1 VSTNLLVQE
10 RHSQH
15 VNVNVTSNVNVPNV
29 PSQATQLNPE
39 ARNRNLLNTMFK
51 FKDPQGAPLKRFIHD
66 TTKIQKNYYS
76 LAEILT
82 ILKDV
87 ISSEKMFDERNPSVI
102 ICSKPLEAALDQK
115 ALHVTEVRDLVIQQL
130 EQLADQSLRDPQP
143 PQRLHTSQ
151 ARPQAPRGP
160 AQTAPPTVV
169 RTASIATN
177 VQTNKDTKFRLK
189 PLFLDVVRSV
199 DEVDHK
205 QTIFTYEEITRL
217 LSAYILSKKH
227 LIFDKRNIKLAL
239 VENDPLGKAFGVT
252 AFHRCQVNALLRTQ
266 LIPVHPDQCLVDQ
279 VSTTTTSSPSLSVS
293 TSEQSAPVVPAP
305 APSSS
310 SSSSL
315 PPFPALEKAASL
327 PANFSNRRKRTNSSE
342 KSEEEGSRQ
351 QKQQRRSDQCSVVV
365 RRSEDSENSET
376 ETIYSEQGY
385 ETIKAVEEE
394 DEAGTSGSD
403 MDTTREVFEVE
414 YDIDSGEEEER
425 PPQAH
430 GQGQD
435 FSSAENSDTSADEG
449 YRAKEL
455 VTKVVE
461 SVYWADSEEEKEEK
475 AEVAIRSSKEKGK
488 CVSCKSPSSG
498 VLITHCT
505 RCWDSRKQWAPERPR
520 RKRRTKKEKAKVT
533 TLVVPEGMDDTD
545 GGSTVE
551 GEIDR
556 PRSDTMSSQDSGI
569 GSQEFEMLELTE
581 TEVVAPPSAS
591 LDLTKLG
598 RSISLDTTSMSS
610 SSSTSGSMT
619 MDTSELSELG
629 SISDMKAMSRGAEMC
644 MFCEMRPRNAIFIHG
659 KLGHQVCCYPC
670 AKKNWKTSPN
680 CPICKRRVE
689 KIIKAIQA

>member
-1 VSTNLLVQE
+1 MSGNLLIQD
-10 RHSQH
+10 RPS
-15 VNVNVTSNVNVPNV
+15 VPNM
-29 PSQATQLNPE
+29 PATQITQLNPE
-39 ARNRNLLNTMFK
+39 VRNRNLLNTMFK
-51 FKDPQGAPLKRFIHD
+51 FKKDAPLRQFIHD
-66 TTKIQKNYYS
+66 ITKVQKNYYS

-102 ICSKPLEAALDQK
+102 ICSKPLEAALNQR
-115 ALHVTEVRDLVIQQL
+115 ALHVTEVRDLVINQL
-130 EQLADQSLRDPQP
+130 ERLADQSLRDSQQP
-143 PQRLHTSQ
+143 SQRINSSQ
-151 ARPQAPRGP
+151 PRSQLPRGP
-160 AQTAPPTVV
+160 PQTAPPTTV
-169 RTASIATN
+169 RTASITTN

-189 PLFLDVVRSV
+189 PLFLEVVRTV
-199 DEVDHK
+199 DEVNPK
-205 QTIFTYEEITRL
+205 QTVFTYEEITSI
-217 LSAYILSKKH
+217 LSKYILSKKNA
-227 LIFDKRNIKLAL
+227 IFDTRNIKLAL

-266 LIPVHPDQCLVDQ
+266 LIPVHPDCPLDQ
-279 VSTTTTSSPSLSVS
+279 LSTTTNSSPNLSVS
-293 TSEQSAPVVPAP
+293 STERSVPVVSAPA
-305 APSSS
+305 SSS
-310 SSSSL
+310 SSPSL

-327 PANFSNRRKRTNSSE
+327 PASFSNRRKRTNSAE
-342 KSEEEGSRQ
+342 KSEEETNRQ
-351 QKQQRRSDQCSVVV
+351 QKQQRRGDQCSVII
-365 RRSEDSENSET
+365 RRSEESESET

-385 ETIKAVEEE
+385 ETIKAEEE
-394 DEAGTSGSD
+394 NDEAASSGSD

-414 YDIDSGEEEER
+414 YDIDSGDEEER

-435 FSSAENSDTSADEG
+435 FSSAENSDSSADEDF
-449 YRAKEL
+449 RAMNP

-461 SVYWADSEEEKEEK
+461 SVYWADSEEEKEDK
-475 AEVAIRSSKEKGK
+475 GEVSMKSGKGK
-488 CVSCKSPSSG
+488 VKCFSCKTPNQP
-498 VLITHCT
+498 LITHCT

-520 RKRRTKKEKAKVT
+520 RKRRGSKRQQQQQEVKKT
-533 TLVVPEGMDDTD
+533 TPVLVAEGMDDTD
-545 GGSTVE
+545 GGSAVE
-551 GEIDR
+551 GETER

-581 TEVVAPPSAS
+581 TEVAAEGRPVS
-591 LDLTKLG
+591 LDLTKLS
-598 RSISLDTTSMSS
+598 RSISLDMSCRSSS
-610 SSSTSGSMT
+610 SSSTT

-629 SISDMKAMSRGAEMC
+629 SIPDLKQVTKAQEMC